1 MAITKNT
8 KGSVTVT
15 GNTIGDISN
24 VTITIDQDMADVTP
38 IGKTWKETLALG
50 KGWSV
55 TGTVWNSSGDTGLAN
70 FRTRIMPRKVTL
82 SIGTKVPYGK
92 FWEKGFTRGK
102 TKVQARPFLKPAIAA
117 KKNRIMQ
124 EIADGMMGAYKKA

>member
-50 KGWSV
+50 KGWAV
-55 TGTVWNSSGDTGLAN
+55 TGTVWNSSGDTGLAD
-70 FRTRIMPRKVTL
+70 FRTELITGDAACTELRVYEDTTAYYKGAVVFTNFTYTKGVGSADVVNFSATGDSGL
-82 SIGTKVPYGK
+82 SYST
-92 FWEKGFTRGK
+92 
-102 TKVQARPFLKPAIAA
+102 A
-117 KKNRIMQ
+117 
-124 EIADGMMGAYKKA
+124 